1 MSERFTG
8 WPRQAFDVLAR
19 LEGLPSAETRKAQ
32 RKDRERLVRRPMI
45 AMLNE
50 LADTDRRYEDFS
62 VWSYGKDP
70 FWWQNQGAIV
80 RIARCVEL
88 VVRLNLDGLHVKAA
102 WHYPDPGQVPRYR
115 ASVDMA
121 GGELV
126 AILNALRTKGYDI
139 TGDVM
144 KRPPREY
151 PADHLYADLLR
162 YRSIIASRTLAEED
176 VLWTS
181 RAMDWVAERTAELDD
196 LLEWLA
202 HSVTAPAV
210 RPGLP

>member
-1 MSERFTG
+1 MTERFTG
-8 WPRQAFDVLAR
+8 WPQQAFDVLVR
-19 LEGLPSAETRKAQ
+19 LEGLPSAEMRKALG
-32 RKDRERLVRRPMI
+32 KDRERLVRRPMI

-88 VVRLNLDGLHVKAA
+88 VVRFNLDGLHVKAA
-102 WHYPDPGQVPRYR
+102 WHYPDPGQIPRYR
-115 ASVDMA
+115 ASVDTA
-121 GGELV
+121 GDELV
-126 AILNALRTKGYDI
+126 AILDSLRIKGYDI

-151 PADHLYADLLR
+151 AADHRHADLLR

-181 RAMDWVAERTAELDD
+181 GALDWVAECAAELDD
-196 LLEWLA
+196 LLDWLA
-202 HSVTAPAV
+202 RSVTAPASV
-210 RPGLP
+210 PG